1 MKGIF
6 GWLKSHLVMVVSTA
20 VIVISL
26 PLGYVFSSKWNAD
39 IRDTQESRVSKAYN
53 KIKSAK
59 VTYVI
64 PSLLPDEPAWSES
77 LPPNPRLTEFVQQ
90 ERERRLS
97 QASEVV
103 TTVLAF
109 NQDGHEL
116 LMPQLLPEPAD
127 PRQETRLKYEFLAKM
142 AGDRATNVPTIYEG
156 MLRSIGAGEAPDLV
170 KLAATIQDV
179 RDRETER
186 MLAES
191 GTGSISPEQQEQL
204 RKLLADRRLAEA
216 QRRAKEVSV
225 YMTLDAF
232 DAQAFGEK
240 TSQIPPPDKGDRV
253 ATDVPTLSEAFAWN
267 FDYWVVSD
275 LLRAIDTANTDA
287 GGTRANVENA
297 LVKRVEQLGVEAL
310 PLTVETAKEVERN
323 GFGEV
328 IEDNSAVIQGTGI
341 DPSASVTRRVSSS
354 DYDVVRARMTL
365 VVDASRLPRLFK
377 AFAETNLI
385 TVLDMDV
392 SEVDLWDDLR
402 QGYYYGNAPV
412 LRVSF
417 ELETVWLR
425 DWTAPMMPRSVRE
438 ALGVMDDESENGD
451 G

>member
-1 MKGIF
+1 MKGVF
-6 GWLKSHLVMVVSTA
+6 GWLKSHLVMVVSTV
-20 VIVISL
+20 VIVVSL
-26 PLGYVFSSKWNAD
+26 PLGWMFSSKWNGK
-39 IRDTQESRVSKAYN
+39 IREKQESRVSQAYN
-53 KIKSAK
+53 KVKNAK

-77 LPPNPRLTEFVQQ
+77 LPPNPKLTEFVQQ

-109 NQDGHEL
+109 NRNGHKL
-116 LMPQLLPEPAD
+116 LTPELLPEPAD
-127 PRQETRLKYEFLAKM
+127 PRQETRLKYEFLAEM
-142 AGDRATNVPTIYEG
+142 AGDRGSGVPTIYEG
-156 MLRSIGAGEAPDLV
+156 MLHSIGAGEAPDLV

-179 RDRETER
+179 QDRETER

-191 GTGSISPEQQEQL
+191 GSGSISPEQQEQL

-225 YMTLDAF
+225 YMTLDSF
-232 DAQAFGEK
+232 DAQGFGEK
-240 TSQIPPPDKGDRV
+240 TSQIPPADKADRV
-253 ATDVPTLSEAFAWN
+253 ATDVPSLSEAFSWN

-297 LVKRVEQLGVEAL
+297 LVKRVEQISVEAL
-310 PLTVETAKEVERN
+310 PLRVETKEAQTN
-323 GFGEV
+323 SFGEV
-328 IEDNSAVIQGTGI
+328 IDDTSDFVAGTGV
-341 DPSASVTRRVSSS
+341 DPSASVTGRVSSG
-354 DYDVVRARMTL
+354 DFDVVHAKLTL

-377 AFAETNLI
+377 AFADTNLI

-392 SEVDLWDDLR
+392 SEVDLWADLR
-402 QGYYYGNAPV
+402 EGYYYGNAPV
-412 LRVSF
+412 VRVSL

-425 DWTAPMMPRSVRE
+425 DWTVPMMPRSVRK
-438 ALGVMDDESENGD
+438 ALGVMDDESGNGE